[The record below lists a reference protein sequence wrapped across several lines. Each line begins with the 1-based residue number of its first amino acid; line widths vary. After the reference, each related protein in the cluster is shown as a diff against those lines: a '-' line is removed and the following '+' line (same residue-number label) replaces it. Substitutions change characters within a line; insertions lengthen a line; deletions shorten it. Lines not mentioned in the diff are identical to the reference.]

1 MDKAESSSNK
11 ELAAESPPEAD
22 QNGVTSSEILP
33 ESQVQQVGNNK
44 PFNDGKWEGLWVI
57 KLKICLTF

>member
-33 ESQVQQVGNNK
+33 ES
-44 PFNDGKWEGLWVI
+44 
-57 KLKICLTF
+57 